1 MISINGKMYDW
12 GDLTIVYPG
21 SAPAGIIGVQSIDWN
36 EEKEI
41 EPIYGAGDKPIG
53 YGMGNWKADGK
64 LTITLEAY
72 AELNS
77 LTPEGIFNAPPFN
90 IVLVYAN
97 TDEPLHTVHLLNCK
111 WTKKGN
117 KASQGDKKMEVEL
130 DFTIF
135 GDIKHDG
142 ISASEG
148 VF

>member
-21 SAPAGIIGVQSIDWN
+21 SVPFGIIGVQSIDWN

-41 EPIYGAGDKPIG
+41 EPIYGAWNKPIG
-53 YGMGNWKADGK
+53 YGTGNWKADGK

-72 AELNS
+72 AELNL
-77 LTPEGIFNAPPFN
+77 LTPEGIFNTSPFN

-97 TDEPLHTVHLLNCK
+97 TGEPLHTVQLLNCK

-130 DFTIF
+130 DFIIL

-148 VF
+148 VL